1 MLKNAN
7 SMDWNAKRSADLYQ
21 VDRWG
26 NGYFSVESNGHLH
39 VCPTQDPSVKVD
51 LTKILDEA
59 AQRGCEAPVLIRFP
73 QIAQQRLS
81 EIQSAFATSIQKCS
95 FQGQYTCVYPIKVN
109 QHLSVVE
116 AMLNASTDPGS
127 SSTGVGLEAGSKAEL
142 LAIIRCARPGI
153 PILCNG
159 FKDVAYIEMAL
170 RARRLGLDV
179 HIIIEKPTEFRLAV
193 EVGQRLGVDP
203 KLGVRVKLAAR
214 GSGHWEAT
222 GGHKS
227 KFGLTV
233 TELLAGI
240 QQLRDWGKEQ
250 CVQLLHFHLG
260 SQIPNIRRLKAAV
273 IEATRIYADLKASGI
288 PLLTIDVGGGLGVDY
303 SGMRNNSSSSM
314 NYSLQEYANDVVY
327 YIQSVCQQAGVAVPN
342 IFSES
347 GRALVAHHSLLVF
360 PVFGSTSYQ
369 PGYESPN
376 YRDMKLNTTVQP
388 LVDLMHALNDLD
400 ESTMRESY
408 HDAQASLETAINLF
422 NSGFLSLAD
431 RAMAETLYREV
442 CRKVSQLMMDLDYL
456 PHELE
461 NLQVQ
466 LAEIYYGNF
475 SLFRS
480 LPDHWAIGQLF
491 PVMPIHKLDQRPSQ
505 KAILSDITCDSDGK
519 LSRFIGTRNEHATL
533 SLHPIDGSPY
543 FIGVFLAG
551 AYQEILGADHNLMG
565 DTHVA
570 QVAVAEDGTFELQ
583 LTQGEQ
589 LADVLSEVGHD
600 GSAMTDKIRSM
611 IHEASD
617 IGALTCDEAIEFS
630 QFFEDT
636 LNSYCYLDLTQEVD
650 LNSKIAVTP
659 AEPCDQ
665 IKPKSE
671 TFDSAAG
678 PAESVGMGQ

>member
-1 MLKNAN
+1 MLKNAT
-7 SMDWNAKRSADLYQ
+7 SMGWNAKRSADLYQ

-26 NGYFSVESNGHLH
+26 KGFFSVESNGHLH
-39 VCPTQDPSVKVD
+39 VCPTKDPSIKVD

-73 QIAQQRLS
+73 QIAQRRLGD
-81 EIQSAFATSIQKCS
+81 IQAAFATAIKECS
-95 FQGQYTCVYPIKVN
+95 FQGKYTCVYPIKVN

-116 AMLNASTDPGS
+116 AMLSAPECEES

-142 LAIIRCARPGI
+142 LAIIPCARPGTT
-153 PILCNG
+153 ILCNG

-193 EVGQRLGVDP
+193 EVGRRLGIEP

-288 PLLTIDVGGGLGVDY
+288 PLSTIDVGGGLGVDY

-327 YIQSVCQQAGVAVPN
+327 YIHSVCQQADVPAPN

-369 PGYESPN
+369 PGYETPN
-376 YRDMKLNTTVQP
+376 YREMEFNTSVQP
-388 LVDLMHALNDLD
+388 LVDLMHALNDLN
-400 ESTMRESY
+400 ETTMRESY
-408 HDAQASLETAINLF
+408 HDAQASLEMAINLF

-442 CRKVSQLMMDLDYL
+442 CRKVSRLMMDLDYL

-519 LSRFIGTRNEHATL
+519 LSRFISTQNERATL
-533 SLHPIDGSPY
+533 PLHPIDGSPY
-543 FIGVFLAG
+543 YIGVFLAG

-570 QVAVAEDGTFELQ
+570 QVAVAEDGSFDLQ
-583 LTQGEQ
+583 LTRGEH
-589 LADVLSEVGHD
+589 LADVLSEVGHYS
-600 GSAMTDKIRSM
+600 SAMTSKIQSK
-611 IHEASD
+611 IDGASD
-617 IGALTCDEAIEFS
+617 LGALTADEAIEYS

-636 LNSYCYLDLTQEVD
+636 LNSYCYLDLTEEGEMC
-650 LNSKIAVTP
+650 P
-659 AEPCDQ
+659 R
-665 IKPKSE
+665 
-671 TFDSAAG
+671 AAN
-678 PAESVGMGQ
+678 ADHQKMVKA